1 MLADYFSLATLCTGK
16 IEKLGARLREKPGDA
31 FQKIKKWSN
40 EAVGL
45 SSYSVHHLRHGLNAV
60 AAAASTTDGL
70 PEDLLQRLP
79 EVLGVLPL
87 STCNRVEII
96 IETAPAISGE
106 QLTAV
111 DGYIQSRLGTV
122 CEIRRDRQVLEHLF
136 RVACGLDSMVVGER
150 EISGQLRRALRV
162 ATQERISSATIT
174 RACQGALT
182 TSRRIAQLTG
192 IASQGRSVVAC
203 GLEIVAERINPLA
216 GTPTLLIG
224 TGSYAGAAVAA
235 LRAKG
240 VQDIAVYSTSGRA
253 ERFAYGHDLQPVAKD
268 QLVAALEAATLIVT
282 CRGMGSPVLTKAE
295 VQRALALS
303 SGEKT
308 ILDLALQ
315 TDIEDGVADLER
327 VRVINL
333 EEISAQVPE
342 AGKAQVKRA
351 EEIVAEGVEEAEAL
365 LADRQMDSVVVAL
378 RDTFREVLAD
388 EVARL
393 PKGETIPREDVEYAL
408 RHLAARLAHIPTI
421 NAHRAGREG
430 MGRQYANALQ
440 QVWGLDLDMPQV
452 QPDKSQ
458 VCPVTGLSV
467 DDLKQETPSEE
478 GQ

>member
-1 MLADYFSLATLCTGK
+1 MSS
-16 IEKLGARLREKPGDA
+16 PP

-60 AAAASTTDGL
+60 AAASSTTEGL
-70 PEDLLQRLP
+70 AQDLLQRLP
-79 EVLGVLPL
+79 EVLGVLSL
-87 STCNRVEII
+87 STCNRVEVI
-96 IETAPAISGE
+96 IETAPVLSGE
-106 QLTAV
+106 QRAGV
-111 DGYIQSRLGTV
+111 DRYIQSRLGTV

-150 EISGQLRRALRV
+150 EISGQLRRALKV
-162 ATQERISSATIT
+162 ATQQRVSSATIT
-174 RACQGALT
+174 RACQGALS
-182 TSRRIAQLTG
+182 TSRRVAQLTG

-203 GLEIVAERINPLA
+203 ALDMAARRIDPIA

-235 LRAKG
+235 LRARG
-240 VQDIAVYSTSGRA
+240 VQDISVYSTSGRA

-268 QLVAALEAATLIVT
+268 QLVSALEAATLIVT
-282 CRGMGSPVLTKAE
+282 CRGLGSPVLTKEE

-327 VRVINL
+327 VQVIDL
-333 EEISAQVPE
+333 EEISAHVPE
-342 AGKAQVKRA
+342 AGKVQVKRA
-351 EEIVAEGVEEAEAL
+351 EEIVAEGVDEAEAL
-365 LADRQMDSVVVAL
+365 LADRKMDSVVVAL

-393 PKGETIPREDVEYAL
+393 PKGDVIPREEVEYAL

-430 MGRQYANALQ
+430 TGSEYVNALQ
-440 QVWGLDLDMPQV
+440 QVWGLDLDMPLGQ
-452 QPDKSQ
+452 QEETQ
-458 VCPVTGLSV
+458 VCPMTGLKV
-467 DDLKQETPSEE
+467 DDLKQEISSEE

>member
-1 MLADYFSLATLCTGK
+1 M
-16 IEKLGARLREKPGDA
+16 
-31 FQKIKKWSN
+31 
-40 EAVGL
+40 GL
-45 SSYSVHHLRHGLNAV
+45 SSYSVHHLRHGLSAV
-60 AAAASTTDGL
+60 AAASSTTEGL
-70 PEDLLQRLP
+70 PQDLLQRLP
-79 EVLGVLPL
+79 EVRGVMPL

-96 IETAPAISGE
+96 IETAPALSGE
-106 QLTAV
+106 QQV
-111 DGYIQSRLGTV
+111 GIDRYIQSRLGTD
-122 CEIRRDRQVLEHLF
+122 CEIRRDREVLDHLF
-136 RVACGLDSMVVGER
+136 QVACGLDSMVIGER

-162 ATQERISSATIT
+162 ATQQRISSATIT

-182 TSRRIAQLTG
+182 TSRRVAQLTG

-203 GLEIVAERINPLA
+203 GLEIVSERINPLA
-216 GTPTLLIG
+216 ETPTLLIG

-240 VQDIAVYSTSGRA
+240 VQDISVYSTSGRA
-253 ERFAYGHDLQPVAKD
+253 ERFAFGHDLQPVAKD
-268 QLVAALEAATLIVT
+268 QLIAALEAATLIVT
-282 CRGMGSPVLTKAE
+282 CRGMGSPVLTKEE

-333 EEISAQVPE
+333 EEISARVPE

-365 LADRQMDSVVVAL
+365 LADRKMDSVVVAL
-378 RDTFREVLAD
+378 RDSFRQVLAD

-393 PKGETIPREDVEYAL
+393 PKGDTIPREDVEYAL

-430 MGRQYANALQ
+430 MGREYVSALQ
-440 QVWGLDLDMPQV
+440 QVWGLDLDTLTGMGDVEPT
-452 QPDKSQ
+452 
-458 VCPVTGLSV
+458 CPVTGLKV
-467 DDLKQETPSEE
+467 ADLKQDSAGEKEAR
-478 GQ
+478 

>member
-1 MLADYFSLATLCTGK
+1 M
-16 IEKLGARLREKPGDA
+16 
-31 FQKIKKWSN
+31 
-40 EAVGL
+40 GL
-45 SSYSVHHLRHGLNAV
+45 SSYSVHHLRHGLSAV
-60 AAAASTTDGL
+60 AAAASTTEGL
-70 PEDLLQRLP
+70 PQDLLQRLP
-79 EVLGVLPL
+79 EVLGVMPL

-96 IETAPAISGE
+96 IETAPSLSDEQQSG
-106 QLTAV
+106 V
-111 DGYIQSRLGTV
+111 DRYIQSRLGTV

-150 EISGQLRRALRV
+150 EISGQLRRALKV
-162 ATQERISSATIT
+162 ATQQRVSSATIT
-174 RACQGALT
+174 RACQGALS
-182 TSRRIAQLTG
+182 TSRRVAQLTG

-203 GLEIVAERINPLA
+203 ALEMATTRINPLA

-253 ERFAYGHDLQPVAKD
+253 ERFASGHDLQPVAKD

-282 CRGMGSPVLTKAE
+282 CRGMGSPVLTKEE

-315 TDIEDGVADLER
+315 TDIEDGIADLER
-327 VRVINL
+327 VRVIDL
-333 EEISAQVPE
+333 EEISAHVPE

-351 EEIVAEGVEEAEAL
+351 EEIVTEGVEEAEAL

-378 RDTFREVLAD
+378 RDSFRQVLAD

-393 PKGETIPREDVEYAL
+393 PKGESIPREEVEYAL

-430 MGRQYANALQ
+430 MGREYVNALQ
-440 QVWGLDLDMPQV
+440 QVWGLDLDIPAGSGDTE
-452 QPDKSQ
+452 PA
-458 VCPVTGLSV
+458 CPVTGLSV
-467 DDLKQETPSEE
+467 DDLKQETPGKE